1 MLQAD
6 RPRAKRLTFPVAISY
21 RLADSEDW
29 LQARVLNISESGMM
43 FAPAAV
49 EPGRAIEVIFATA
62 VPIESL
68 PQGKLI
74 CIAHVVRATPAG
86 TVAARF
92 EACRFLLDTDQR

>member
-1 MLQAD
+1 MLQAE
-6 RPRAKRLTFPVAISY
+6 RPRARRLALPVAITY
-21 RLADSEDW
+21 RLTDTDDW

-68 PQGKLI
+68 PQGKMI
-74 CIAHVVRATPAG
+74 CLANVVRATPAG

-92 EACRFLLDTDQR
+92 EACRFLDTDQR